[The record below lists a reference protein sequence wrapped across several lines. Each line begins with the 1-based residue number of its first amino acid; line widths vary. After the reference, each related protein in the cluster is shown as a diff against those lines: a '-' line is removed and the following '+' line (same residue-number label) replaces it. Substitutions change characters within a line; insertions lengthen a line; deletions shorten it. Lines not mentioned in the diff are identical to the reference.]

1 MMRKSKVSAKLIE
14 SQLFIV
20 WQATELFVRFNIW
33 YILKLKNYMW
43 KNISEVF

>member
-1 MMRKSKVSAKLIE
+1 MMRKNKVSAKLIE

-20 WQATELFVRFNIW
+20 WQETQLFVRFNIW